1 MSSTFHTPTVGR
13 TPVKAILIS
22 ATVIVAVGFGLLAAW
37 NTRQVQHRM
46 QCAANFERIAA
57 GHRHY
62 REQHGVFPPKLKDLE
77 QVGLRAVELIC
88 PATRKPYLYHCSESA
103 NIRPDTVLVSEPVT
117 NHGKGAHLLF
127 GDYRFQFVP
136 REHLNRHLPGASGAM
151 DSGVVGD
158 SR

>member
-1 MSSTFHTPTVGR
+1 MSLTFQTPTAAR
-13 TPVKAILIS
+13 SPLKAILIS
-22 ATVIVAVGFGLLAAW
+22 TVALVAVGFGLLAAW

-57 GHRHY
+57 SHRQY
-62 REQHGVFPPKLKDLE
+62 REQHGAFPPELKDLE
-77 QVGLRAVELIC
+77 RVGLRAVELIC

-103 NIRPDTVLVSEPVT
+103 NTRPDTVLVSEPVT

-136 REHLNRHLPGASGAM
+136 REHLHRHLPGPKDAM
-151 DSGVVGD
+151 D
-158 SR
+158 